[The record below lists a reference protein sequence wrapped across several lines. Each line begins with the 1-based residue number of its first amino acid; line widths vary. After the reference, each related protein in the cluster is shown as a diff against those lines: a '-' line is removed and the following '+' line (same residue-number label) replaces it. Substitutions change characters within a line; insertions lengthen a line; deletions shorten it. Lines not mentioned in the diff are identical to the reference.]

1 MPGGPAKEPVEH
13 VSGAA
18 RLAGVEPVQM
28 VNRVMQTAGQVKEQ
42 AHRAVLEFGEQYEFR
57 RPAGPRL
64 PAPAT
69 QPQRAQRQ
77 MLHRLRR
84 DRMPQDAALLLGRL
98 MRFVRNF
105 GLHQPDRTP
114 CGQPL
119 PVSEAHA
126 MAEIAREG
134 QLRQV
139 ELARRLRLEKSSVS
153 RLVTNLVNRGWLH
166 RHPATDDGRGVLL
179 ELTDAGVIAAAR
191 QAEARRERFTKLLA
205 RIPDDQRAA
214 VVHALQT
221 LAEATDDPS

>member
-1 MPGGPAKEPVEH
+1 MVDDSPVEAD
-13 VSGAA
+13 VGAA
-18 RLAGVEPVQM
+18 
-28 VNRVMQTAGQVKEQ
+28 
-42 AHRAVLEFGEQYEFR
+42 
-57 RPAGPRL
+57 
-64 PAPAT
+64 
-69 QPQRAQRQ
+69 
-77 MLHRLRR
+77 
-84 DRMPQDAALLLGRL
+84 QDAL

-126 MAEIAREG
+126 MAEIARG
-134 QLRQV
+134 DGRLRQV
-139 ELARRLRLEKSSVS
+139 ELARRLKLEKSSVS
-153 RLVTNLVNRGWLH
+153 RLVANLANRGWLH

-179 ELTDAGVIAAAR
+179 ELTDAGAVAAAR
-191 QAEARRERFTKLLA
+191 QADARRARFTKLLA